1 MIVKQFTQQ
10 IACVIVSIS
19 GLSCFL
25 LLMGNQSPL
34 TDVNYLKY
42 KELYGENGYHNITQ
56 KEYTNLCLLLLF
68 ISIFIIDSC
77 SHFSGYFYTTRKDRA
92 VNAI

>member
-1 MIVKQFTQQ
+1 MEMYKTFEDRKSQHGIPEESIFKIKLNIFLMIVKQFTQQ
-10 IACVIVSIS
+10 IACVIISIS

-42 KELYGENGYHNITQ
+42 KELY
-56 KEYTNLCLLLLF
+56 
-68 ISIFIIDSC
+68 
-77 SHFSGYFYTTRKDRA
+77 
-92 VNAI
+92 